1 MFGKKTVSDSMLD
14 AVMSVVSGVQE
25 DATGT
30 QLETGDA
37 VVVIEGDYDGM
48 TGTIVE
54 FASTGRAVVQLNKGR
69 RVTISNRE
77 MVSEQVAEAILEGKK
92 LDAVGQEDADI
103 DNDGDSDDSDGY
115 LMKRRKAIKKAM
127 KNEGSCGSSS
137 KKKTYKEEDCPCC
150 DGKCMCNDNCANCD
164 CN

>member
-30 QLETGDA
+30 QLEAGDA
-37 VVVIEGDYDGM
+37 VVVVEGDYDGM

-77 MVSEQVAEAILEGKK
+77 MVSEQAAKK

-103 DNDGDSDDSDGY
+103 DNDGDSDDSDEY

-127 KNEGSCGSSS
+127 KNEGDCGSSG

-150 DGKCMCNDNCANCD
+150 DGKCVCNENCANCD